1 LTRAGNLSTHEINPM
16 NRMLR
21 ITLFATGVLVLL
33 FGGRPVRADNPDPAP
48 MHMAAGVHGMT
59 VPREGGQGAIAAIQE
74 IIGLLEADPATDWTQ
89 VRIEALRKHLI
100 DMSELTLRAQ
110 VSTGEIPGGFAADV
124 TGQGRT
130 LDAIRRMVPEH
141 VQLVDGYRGW
151 SVRAEHTDGGYRL
164 TATAGSAAESA
175 HLRGLGFIGVMA
187 SQEHHPEHHWMIA
200 TGRPMGG

>member
-1 LTRAGNLSTHEINPM
+1 M

-21 ITLFATGVLVLL
+21 MVFVVAGVLVLL
-33 FGGRPVRADNPDPAP
+33 VGGGPAHADNHDPDR
-48 MHMAAGVHGMT
+48 MHTAAGTHGTT
-59 VPREGGQGAIAAIQE
+59 VPQEGGQSAFAAIQE
-74 IIGLLEADPATDWTQ
+74 IVGLLEADPTTDWTR
-89 VRIEALRKHLI
+89 VRIEALRQHLI

-110 VSTGEIPGGFAADV
+110 VSTREIPGGFAADV

-130 LDAIRRMVPEH
+130 LEAIRRMVPEH
-141 VQLVDGYRGW
+141 VQFVDGYRGW
-151 SVRAEHTDGGYRL
+151 SVRADPFDGGYRL

-187 SQEHHPEHHWMIA
+187 SQAHHQQHHWMIA